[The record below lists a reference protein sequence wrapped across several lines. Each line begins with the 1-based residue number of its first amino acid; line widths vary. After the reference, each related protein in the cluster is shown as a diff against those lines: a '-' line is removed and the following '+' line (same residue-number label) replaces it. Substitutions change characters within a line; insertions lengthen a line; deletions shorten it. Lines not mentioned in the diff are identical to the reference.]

1 MPIRVRPTEVSHPR
15 LCCLR
20 LRLINTAAEGS
31 FLDKFFDATK
41 DLGAA
46 ERGTYLEHPPSG
58 GVDIEEAHQVRE
70 RV

>member
-1 MPIRVRPTEVSHPR
+1 V
-15 LCCLR
+15 R